1 MGNRKRWTT
10 AEREAVYQK
19 TGGHCAYCGRE
30 ISRQEMQMDHVK
42 PVKLYEGS
50 EGCADLNDLE
60 NILPACRSCNHYKHT
75 FTLEKFR
82 AALERMPA
90 VLERDSVTYRN
101 AVRFGLVRP
110 TPHKVVFYFER
121 EEVGAN
127 ETHPV

>member
-1 MGNRKRWTT
+1 MADRKKWTS

-19 TGGHCAYCGRE
+19 TGGRCAYCGQE
-30 ISRQEMQMDHVK
+30 ITRQEMQLDHVK
-42 PVKLYEGS
+42 PVKLYEELDG
-50 EGCADLNDLE
+50 GAGLNDLE

-101 AVRFGLVRP
+101 AVRFGLVQP
-110 TPHKVVFYFER
+110 TPHKVRFYFETMKA
-121 EEVGAN
+121 GDG
-127 ETHPV
+127 T